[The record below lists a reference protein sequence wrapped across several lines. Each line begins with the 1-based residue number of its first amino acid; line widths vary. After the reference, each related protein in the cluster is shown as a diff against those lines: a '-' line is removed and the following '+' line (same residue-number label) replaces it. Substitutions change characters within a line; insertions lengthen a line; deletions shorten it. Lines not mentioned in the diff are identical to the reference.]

1 MSLVNIFCKHE
12 VGQIC
17 CPSIQTIEKKM
28 KLFWLL
34 GLLQAAFGFDKT
46 LQIEGL
52 KIHGDGAIGTS
63 DSVNFRVKPN

>member
-1 MSLVNIFCKHE
+1 
-12 VGQIC
+12 
-17 CPSIQTIEKKM
+17 M